1 MEGGVERVLEET
13 LARHGGRV
21 VYKHVEE
28 SGEPEPGPLVEE
40 LGVSEKLVE
49 ALRSRGIRRL
59 YRFQAEAAASIAA
72 GNDTVIVAGTGTGK
86 TEAFL
91 VPVLDK
97 ALRLGRR
104 PTAILV
110 YPTKAL
116 ARDQLSRIRGY
127 LEALGLEAEVYDGDS
142 PESVRRRVLTS
153 PPHVL
158 VTNPDMLH
166 YSLAMAR
173 GLREVVREASYVV
186 LDELHLYG
194 GVFGSHVKW
203 VVYRLLRY
211 ARDAVMVGSGATIG
225 NPGEHGERLFGRKPV
240 VVEGPRRRRGTAV
253 HYMAD
258 CGRASRRVVA
268 STLAAALA
276 KMGLK
281 TLVFIDSQQ
290 RAEWLARDIAK
301 KGVKSFVHRAGLPP
315 EYRAMVEEAMR
326 EGRVDVVVATPTL
339 ELGIDVGTLDVAIMV
354 GLPSSYA
361 SYIQRAGRV
370 GRRERPGYVITLLG
384 ASPLESYFSRRPG
397 EYFAQSVPP
406 VFMEPGNVEVAKTHV
421 AAMLAEYG
429 SLRDS
434 EIPDFARGAVEDLA
448 RAGVVRLS
456 GGRIVGS
463 REGIL
468 RLLRSSG
475 LRSSGPVVS
484 IVDERG
490 KTIGYRE
497 LPQALYELH
506 PGAIYYHMGRPY
518 MSVSLDLA
526 KLEARVRRVPDTI
539 SVYTRALHTTYAVP
553 VSEESARLLG
563 SVVVSYGSVKA
574 EVYVEG
580 YVVIDEASGQ
590 TLSEV
595 MLETPLKWRFTTK
608 GLYASFP
615 SLGMH
620 PLDASSSFHAI
631 EHVLIAAGKPV
642 AGYSDTDVGG
652 VSYPSGLI
660 VIYDS
665 SPGGN
670 GASRT
675 LFERLDK
682 AAALAARILAECAC
696 EDGCPRCVYSPYCGN
711 NNKMLSRRGALRIL
725 EAVMRGE
732 TARVE
737 AAPEGKPVA

>member
-1 MEGGVERVLEET
+1 
-13 LARHGGRV
+13 
-21 VYKHVEE
+21 
-28 SGEPEPGPLVEE
+28 
-40 LGVSEKLVE
+40 
-49 ALRSRGIRRL
+49 
-59 YRFQAEAAASIAA
+59 
-72 GNDTVIVAGTGTGK
+72 
-86 TEAFL
+86 
-91 VPVLDK
+91 
-97 ALRLGRR
+97 
-104 PTAILV
+104 
-110 YPTKAL
+110 
-116 ARDQLSRIRGY
+116 
-127 LEALGLEAEVYDGDS
+127 
-142 PESVRRRVLTS
+142 
-153 PPHVL
+153 
-158 VTNPDMLH
+158 
-166 YSLAMAR
+166 
-173 GLREVVREASYVV
+173 
-186 LDELHLYG
+186 
-194 GVFGSHVKW
+194 
-203 VVYRLLRY
+203 
-211 ARDAVMVGSGATIG
+211 
-225 NPGEHGERLFGRKPV
+225 
-240 VVEGPRRRRGTAV
+240 
-253 HYMAD
+253 
-258 CGRASRRVVA
+258 
-268 STLAAALA
+268 
-276 KMGLK
+276 
-281 TLVFIDSQQ
+281 
-290 RAEWLARDIAK
+290 
-301 KGVKSFVHRAGLPP
+301 
-315 EYRAMVEEAMR
+315 
-326 EGRVDVVVATPTL
+326 
-339 ELGIDVGTLDVAIMV
+339 
-354 GLPSSYA
+354 
-361 SYIQRAGRV
+361 
-370 GRRERPGYVITLLG
+370 
-384 ASPLESYFSRRPG
+384 
-397 EYFAQSVPP
+397 
-406 VFMEPGNVEVAKTHV
+406 
-421 AAMLAEYG
+421 
-429 SLRDS
+429 RDS